1 MINEGEY
8 ETLFFTQNSFHRK
21 ICVKCGKPFWT
32 LNPLRETC
40 GEAPCEPYKFLINPL
55 MKYYSSIDEL
65 RNNFLL
71 FFKRNGHEIINPYPV
86 VARWRDDIYL
96 TIASIA
102 VFQPFVTSGESDPPA
117 NPLVISQPCIR
128 LVDIDEVGKSM
139 KHLTIFEMAAHHAFN
154 YPNKEIYWKDKT
166 VELCHNFM
174 TEVMGV
180 DPKEITYKESW
191 WEGGGNAGPCF
202 EVCIG
207 GLEVATLVF
216 MMYKAVNGEYKL
228 MPLKIVDTGYGLERI
243 LWESQA
249 KPTIFHSIYDPILN
263 KILNEEGI
271 YIEEKNLR
279 NHVYEKSI
287 NLKGLLIE
295 DDLNR
300 IQNIFALLD
309 YTKCL
314 TFMLADGLVPSN
326 SGGGY
331 LARLLIRRIIRLINQ
346 VKINFSLTDLIK
358 LQIDYWGSAF
368 PHIPKME
375 KEIYEILKE
384 EEERYVITLKRGERI
399 IKNVMEETIR
409 RGDRIIPVAKII
421 ELYDSHGI
429 PPEITKEIAERNNVK
444 VDIPSN
450 FYSELLKRHLNVE
463 VKDEK
468 TLQKINVEGYPPT
481 RKIYYEDAYKFRFDA
496 EVVGVVDNY
505 VILDSTAFYPEGGGQ
520 PCDHGVILWEDKEA
534 KIINVQKI
542 GEVIVHKID
551 GEIPPIGKKVMG
563 IVDGER
569 RLSLMR
575 SHTATHLLLA
585 ASIDVLGKHVW
596 QSGAQKDVFKNRL
609 DITHFKPLTIEEIKR
624 IEEKANTYV
633 LSNIDVKVYEM
644 PRAKAEGTYGIKI
657 YQGGVVPG
665 KNVRLVNIGDINVQ
679 ACGGLH
685 VNKTGEIG
693 LIKILKTSRIQDGVI
708 RIEFTCGLSSLK
720 YIQNKEEILMEAA
733 KILNSQE
740 ENLIK
745 NIGKIKEEIEKYK
758 IEYRQLWRKYLAKVV
773 NEIIQQPKIT
783 CNDIK
788 VYIPEFDELTR
799 EQMIEIGGEIL
810 KKYKEAI
817 AIIIN
822 RGAEAIEYVVM
833 LNDEISKRG
842 FNSSKIAKIIAE
854 KLEGKSGGEKTIAQ
868 GYGKIMDDKIFQSV
882 LNEVKNYVQ
891 SVINELK

>member
-1 MINEGEY
+1 MINEKEY

-21 ICVKCGKPFWT
+21 ICAKCGKTFWT

-40 GEAPCEPYKFLINPL
+40 GEAPCEPYEFLMNPI

-216 MMYKAVNGEYKL
+216 MMYKVVNGGYKL

-263 KILNEEGI
+263 KILNEEEI
-271 YIEEKNLR
+271 YIQEKNLR
-279 NHVYEKSI
+279 DHVYKSSI
-287 NLKGLLIE
+287 HPEELLVD

-346 VKINFSLTDLIK
+346 VKIDFSLIDLIK
-358 LQIDYWGSAF
+358 LQINYWGKAF
-368 PHIPKME
+368 PHILKME
-375 KEIYEILKE
+375 REIYNILKE
-384 EEERYVITLKRGERI
+384 EEERYVTTLKRGERI
-399 IKNVMEETIR
+399 IKNIIEETIR
-409 RGDRIIPVAKII
+409 RGDRIIPVAKLI

-429 PPEITKEIAERNNVK
+429 PPEITKEIAERDNVK
-444 VDIPSN
+444 VEIPSN
-450 FYSELLKRHLNVE
+450 FYSELMKRHLNIE
-463 VKDEK
+463 RKHEEAF
-468 TLQKINVEGYPPT
+468 QKISVEEYPPT
-481 RKIYYEDAYKFRFDA
+481 RKIYYEDAYKFRFEA
-496 EVVGVVDNY
+496 EVLGVIDNY

-534 KIINVQKI
+534 KVIDVQKI

-551 GEIPPIGKKVMG
+551 GEKPPIGRRVMG
-563 IVDGER
+563 IVDVER

-585 ASIDVLGKHVW
+585 AAIDVLGKHVW

-609 DITHFKPLTIEEIKR
+609 DITHYKPLTIEEIKK
-624 IEEKANTYV
+624 IEEKVNTYV
-633 LSNIDVKVYEM
+633 LSNIDVKIYEM
-644 PRAKAEGTYGIKI
+644 PRAKAEGTYGIRI

-708 RIEFTCGLSSLK
+708 RIEFTCGLSSLR

-758 IEYRQLWRKYLAKVV
+758 IENKQLWRKYLTKLV
-773 NEIIQQPKIT
+773 NEIIQQQKIT
-783 CNDIK
+783 YSDIK

-810 KKYKEAI
+810 KKHMEAI
-817 AIIIN
+817 VIVVN
-822 RGAEAIEYVVM
+822 KKAEAIEYVVM

-842 FNSSKIAKIIAE
+842 FDSSAIAKIIAE

-868 GYGKIMDDKIFQSV
+868 GFGRKIDNEIFQSIIC
-882 LNEVKNYVQ
+882 EVRNYV
-891 SVINELK
+891 INKLK